1 MDQRSWKSNELKL
14 DEGGWEPA
22 DYNVNI
28 DGIEYGWWRRT
39 LREHRHGLTV
49 ISHYKAPSGQGWEIV
64 GKASSLDSSFP
75 HFLHP
80 ACPSWQTS
88 LSFLQRNIETALDS
102 PFVQSLAARAERAGV
117 SLV

>member
-64 GKASSLDSSFP
+64 GKASSLDEEVYVMSGVYYDK
-75 HFLHP
+75 LGQIIKRGP
-80 ACPSWQTS
+80 AHKYS
-88 LSFLQRNIETALDS
+88 NS
-102 PFVQSLAARAERAGV
+102 PAHNRAV
-117 SLV
+117 SRPT